1 MARPASRAAGAGD
14 GPPPGALR
22 VPPNNAEAEIGLL
35 GSILLDA
42 ARVLDLCASK
52 RIQPDC
58 FYNPVH
64 QRLYAVCIEMDQR
77 QQPVDL
83 LTLAG
88 RLRDTGEL
96 DALGGDAYLQRLV
109 DQTPTVEHSSYYIEV
124 VLQKYI
130 LRSLLDR
137 VRQVAEDCYGAGDRD
152 AMEVLGRA
160 EQTVLEV
167 GEFQGPAQGNWSQH
181 VDTVSKEIGQLLAEG
196 GSSLTGLSTGFRDLD
211 KILLGLQPSEMII
224 LAARPSQGKTS
235 LAMNIAENVACG
247 GNPTTGYGP
256 RDRRPRAV
264 AVFSLEM
271 SSEALVRRML
281 CSRAGVS
288 WQRIVEGYCDK
299 DEQRRLVVAARDL
312 MEAKIHVDDTPG
324 LDAPQL
330 RARAR
335 RMRKTHGID
344 LIVVDYL
351 QMLHYPGFE
360 KEGRQRETQAIS
372 GTLKAMAKELRVPVL
387 VLSQLN
393 RQPELRDKSGVP
405 KLSDLRDSGSIE
417 QDADVVM
424 MLRRPIR
431 NKGDPRYG
439 DAEINPGLSIVDVAK
454 QRNGRVG
461 EIEMHFDD
469 HHTRFGDLRTE
480 GTDAAAPIRPSEGGT
495 DE

>member
-1 MARPASRAAGAGD
+1 MARPASRAAGGSG
-14 GPPPGALR
+14 GPPAGALR
-22 VPPNNAEAEIGLL
+22 VPPNSAEAETGLL
-35 GSILLDA
+35 GSVLLDA
-42 ARVLDLCASK
+42 TRVLDLCASK
-52 RIQPDC
+52 RIRPDC

-64 QRLYAVCIEMDQR
+64 QRLFAVCQEMDQR

-83 LTLAG
+83 LTLAA
-88 RLRDTGEL
+88 RLRDLGEL

-109 DQTPTVEHSSYYIEV
+109 DQTPTVEHAAYYIDV
-124 VLQKYI
+124 VLQKFI

-137 VRQVAEDCYGAGDRD
+137 ARQVAEDCYDAGDRD
-152 AMEVLGRA
+152 AMEILGRA
-160 EQTVLEV
+160 EQTVLEI
-167 GEFQGPAQGNWSQH
+167 GDFQGPAQAAWPQQ

-196 GSSLTGLSTGFRDLD
+196 GNTVTGLSTGYRNLD
-211 KILLGLQPSEMII
+211 GILLGLQPSEMIV

-271 SSEALVRRML
+271 SAEALVRRML
-281 CSRAGVS
+281 CSRAGVG

-299 DEQRRLVVAARDL
+299 DEQRRLFAAARDL

-335 RMRKTHGID
+335 RLKKMHDIA

-351 QMLHYPGFE
+351 QMLQYPGYE

-372 GTLKAMAKELRVPVL
+372 GALKAMAKELRIPVL

-393 RQPELRDKSGVP
+393 RQPETRDTKGVP

-424 MLRRPIR
+424 LLRRPIR
-431 NKGDPRYG
+431 NKGDPRYS
-439 DAEINPGLSIVDVAK
+439 DAEINPGLSLVDVAK

-461 EIEMHFDD
+461 EVEMHFDD
-469 HHTRFGDLRTE
+469 QHTRFGDLRTE
-480 GTDAAAPIRPSEGGT
+480 GTDAGAHLRPTEGGT